1 MLSVPRASLAFHVL
15 EPAFD
20 GDATLTL
27 RYEVRGDAGDRLAA
41 FAEVVVLPGA
51 AAELDRTALDQR
63 DRALRL
69 LALAAG
75 LSYYK
80 TCIPARIVVPW
91 GLTAGERDFLARL
104 VRGGLAEFAYRN
116 DRPEALRPVIEA
128 PEVPAHDAV
137 GDVVDSPRRPLV
149 AVGGGKDSVVTI
161 ETVRRLPV
169 DVTLFSVNEYAPIR
183 ATAEHSGLPLLVARR
198 TLDPLLFELN
208 AQGALNGHVPVTA
221 VNSLIACLSALRAGH
236 DAVVF
241 SNEASSSASNLTWEG
256 VDVNHQWS
264 KGLELEAL
272 LRELV
277 AGPRLTYFSFLR
289 PLSELAIMR
298 AFARLTDYHPVFT
311 SCNRAFHLDESKRRL
326 WCGEC
331 PKCRFVFLCLAP
343 FVSRDQLLAIFTG
356 RDLLADPAQREGFLA
371 LLNVGGRLKPFE
383 CVGEP
388 DECRVALTL
397 LARHPDWHDHPFL
410 ADPDVQGALADESS
424 IASVFAFHD
433 DHFLPEAFE
442 KAVRELL

>member
-1 MLSVPRASLAFHVL
+1 M
-15 EPAFD
+15 
-20 GDATLTL
+20 
-27 RYEVRGDAGDRLAA
+27 
-41 FAEVVVLPGA
+41 
-51 AAELDRTALDQR
+51 
-63 DRALRL
+63 
-69 LALAAG
+69 
-75 LSYYK
+75 
-80 TCIPARIVVPW
+80 
-91 GLTAGERDFLARL
+91 
-104 VRGGLAEFAYRN
+104 
-116 DRPEALRPVIEA
+116 
-128 PEVPAHDAV
+128 
-137 GDVVDSPRRPLV
+137 
-149 AVGGGKDSVVTI
+149 GGGKDSIVTV

-183 ATAEHSGLPLLVARR
+183 ATADQAGLPLLVARR

-221 VNSLIACLSALRAGH
+221 VNSLIACLAAIRAGH

-241 SNEASSSASNLTWEG
+241 SNEASSSAGNLTWEG

-264 KGLELEAL
+264 KGLEFEAL
-272 LRELV
+272 VRDLV
-277 AGPRLTYFSFLR
+277 AGQRLTYFSFLR

-311 SCNRAFHLDESKRRL
+311 SCNRAFHLDESRRRL

-343 FVSRDQLLAIFTG
+343 FLTRDALLAVFAG

-388 DECRVALTL
+388 AECRVAATL
-397 LARHPDWHDHPFL
+397 LSRHPDWQAHPFL
-410 ADPDVQGALADESS
+410 DDPEVRATLTDESG

-433 DHFLPEAFE
+433 EHFLPPAYE